1 MNMKQSKD
9 NRMIPM
15 TSFSSGNGES
25 VAEGVYYFTNQ
36 IVNVVMLE
44 EPDGDWFL
52 IDCGMPM
59 CGEEI
64 IAAAE
69 ERFGKD
75 RPPKSIF
82 LSHGHFDHVG
92 GVVTLLSKWDI
103 PVYAHPL
110 EMPFI
115 TGKQE
120 YPEPDSSVEGGILA
134 KISSIYPH
142 EATDISGHVAAYP
155 EDGSLPG
162 AEQWRWIH
170 APGHSPGQVVFFRE
184 KDRILI
190 AADAFITVRQDSF
203 YKVLVQKRE
212 VNGPPRYLTTDWQ
225 EAWETVKQLRDLR
238 PSLVVSGHG
247 QYMAGAELRL
257 GLRKLSNHFD
267 TMAIPSH
274 GRFV

>member
-1 MNMKQSKD
+1 MKQSKD

-25 VAEGVYYFTNQ
+25 VADGVYYYTNQ
-36 IVNVVMLE
+36 IVNVVMLGN
-44 EPDGDWFL
+44 PDGDWFL
-52 IDCGMPM
+52 IDCGMPK

-69 ERFGKD
+69 KRFGKD
-75 RPPKSIF
+75 RPPMAIF

-92 GVVTLLSKWDI
+92 GVVTLLEKWNV

-120 YPEPDSSVEGGILA
+120 YPEPDSSVEGGLLA
-134 KISSIYPH
+134 KLSSLYPH
-142 EATDISGHVAAYP
+142 EAIDISEHVSAYP
-155 EDGSLPG
+155 QDGSLPG
-162 AEQWRWIH
+162 AEQWHWIH

-225 EAWETVKQLRDLR
+225 AAWDTVKKLRDLR

-247 QYMAGAELRL
+247 QYMKGAELRL
-257 GLRKLSNHFD
+257 GLRKLADNFG
-267 TMAIPSH
+267 TAAIPSH